1 MGKELECR
9 SYSFDVRADDMDEG
23 GLDNENSNV

>member
-1 MGKELECR
+1 MTNELECR
-9 SYSFDVRADDMDEG
+9 SYAFEVMAEDMNEG

>member
-1 MGKELECR
+1 MTKELECR
-9 SYSFDVRADDMDEG
+9 SYSFELMTEDVNEG

>member
-9 SYSFDVRADDMDEG
+9 SYSFEVMPEDMNEG

>member
-1 MGKELECR
+1 MGNELECR
-9 SYSFDVRADDMDEG
+9 SYSFELMAEDVNEG